1 MRIKKLD
8 IASLSQQVDLRD
20 GVLVF
25 RPAARKM
32 FELSQVAIGDLIS
45 DDIIICDLKDIVDC
59 SSSFVDEFLLT
70 WQRSI
75 CELKNT
81 MMILTNMSE
90 DVQYT
95 VESALNQRNRISN
108 ENLAL
113 INYICSHFEVLGN
126 KLEKNTRQVFELV
139 SDGSH
144 ISAREVAERFDL
156 ELNSAGNRLKKLYDA
171 HAVIRIE
178 QSADAGGKFEYY
190 IPNIE

>member
-1 MRIKKLD
+1 MRMKKLD
-8 IASLSQQVDLRD
+8 VASLSRQVNLMD
-20 GVLVF
+20 GVLVL
-25 RPAARKM
+25 RPIAKKM
-32 FELSQVAIGDLIS
+32 FELSQAALGNLIS
-45 DDIIICDLKDIVDC
+45 DDIVICDLKDIVDC
-59 SSSFVDEFLLT
+59 SSSFVDEFLLS
-70 WQRSI
+70 WQRTI

-108 ENLAL
+108 ENLTL
-113 INYICSHFEVLGN
+113 VNYIGGHFEVLGN

-144 ISAREVAERFDL
+144 ISAREVAEWFGL
-156 ELNSAGNRLKKLYDA
+156 ELNSAGNRLKQLYDA

-190 IPNIE
+190 IPSIE

>member
-1 MRIKKLD
+1 MRMRKLD
-8 IASLSQQVDLRD
+8 IASLSQQVDLLD
-20 GVLVF
+20 GILVL
-25 RPAARKM
+25 RPIAKKM
-32 FELSQVAIGDLIS
+32 FELSQTALGGLVS
-45 DDIIICDLKDIVDC
+45 DDIVICDLKGIIDC

-70 WQRSI
+70 WQRVI

-108 ENLAL
+108 ENLTLVVYA
-113 INYICSHFEVLGN
+113 NDHFEVLGN

-139 SDGSH
+139 SDGKH
-144 ISAREVAERFDL
+144 ISAREVADWFDL

-190 IPNIE
+190 IPSIK

>member
-1 MRIKKLD
+1 MRMKKLD
-8 IASLSQQVDLRD
+8 VASLSRQVDLKD
-20 GVLVF
+20 GVLVL
-25 RPAARKM
+25 RPIARKM
-32 FELSQVAIGDLIS
+32 FELSQVALGGLMS
-45 DDIIICDLKDIVDC
+45 DDILVCDLKNIIDC

-70 WQRSI
+70 WQRAI

-108 ENLAL
+108 ENLTL
-113 INYICSHFEVLGN
+113 INYVSGHFEVLGN

-144 ISAREVAERFDL
+144 ISAREVAERFGL

-178 QSADAGGKFEYY
+178 QSVDAGGKFEYY
-190 IPNIE
+190 IPSIE